1 MAQTNDTIDNTD
13 TSTEDVTGLKK
24 NNADLKRER
33 DDAKREL
40 RELRREKEDA
50 EKQREREDKDIEALE
65 RRLTREHAD
74 ALKTVTD
81 ERDALANDLKTVRI
95 DNEIKTA
102 ITNGKVMPEWA
113 ELVESHLL
121 RRVTYEDGVATIEGK
136 SIADAAKAYLKTPTG
151 MKTVLAP
158 ESTGSGST
166 GNSGAVANTWTKAPV
181 SNSEWDAFDAL
192 EPAVRNGLA
201 DQWNMPALKV

>member
-1 MAQTNDTIDNTD
+1 MTTELEKRIETLEAALTKAEDEKKAALGEKFKATTALKKLQDDQEAAIEDAKAQTGTELDKALNDIKKLTKQVTD
-13 TSTEDVTGLKK
+13 LTG
-24 NNADLKRER
+24 ER
-33 DDAKREL
+33 DRFATDL
-40 RELRREKEDA
+40 R
-50 EKQREREDKDIEALE
+50 
-65 RRLTREHAD
+65 
-74 ALKTVTD
+74 
-81 ERDALANDLKTVRI
+81 TVRV

-102 ITNGKVMPEWA
+102 IAAGKVMPEFA
-113 ELVESHLL
+113 ELVEAHLL
-121 RRVTYEDGVATIEGK
+121 RRVQDTDGTFTIDGK
-136 SIADAAKAYLKTPTG
+136 SITDATKAYLRTPTG

-181 SNSEWDAFDAL
+181 SNAEWDAFDAL